1 MPPAFNL
8 SQDQT
13 LHIIE
18 NLICAHKIT
27 KKYLMVL
34 LAPLTISRY
43 ERPHKL
49 PKISFF
55 KDRFA
60 EYHSDEPAIV
70 LLMRGLSTSNSNKFD
85 FNKTPFSK

>member
-1 MPPAFNL
+1 
-8 SQDQT
+8 
-13 LHIIE
+13 
-18 NLICAHKIT
+18 
-27 KKYLMVL
+27 MVL

-43 ERPHKL
+43 EHPHKL

-85 FNKTPFSK
+85 FKKTPLSK

>member
-1 MPPAFNL
+1 
-8 SQDQT
+8 
-13 LHIIE
+13 
-18 NLICAHKIT
+18 
-27 KKYLMVL
+27 MVL

-43 ERPHKL
+43 EHPHKL

-70 LLMRGLSTSNSNKFD
+70 VLMGRLSTSNSNKFN
-85 FNKTPFSK
+85 FNKSSFPKRKYEFLIDMNFEF

>member
-1 MPPAFNL
+1 
-8 SQDQT
+8 
-13 LHIIE
+13 
-18 NLICAHKIT
+18 
-27 KKYLMVL
+27 MVL

-70 LLMRGLSTSNSNKFD
+70 LLMRGLSTSNSNKVD
-85 FNKTPFSK
+85 FNKTPLSK